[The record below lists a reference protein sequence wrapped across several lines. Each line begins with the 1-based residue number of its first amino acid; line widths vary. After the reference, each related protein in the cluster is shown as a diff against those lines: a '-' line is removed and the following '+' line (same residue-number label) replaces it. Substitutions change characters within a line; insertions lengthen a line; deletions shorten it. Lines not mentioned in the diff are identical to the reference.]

1 MRAPNRFAVKD
12 VGTKD
17 GASTVFIPHMP
28 GAVADVQ
35 NQMRQGF
42 LEANAATFSHGAA
55 MGPSA

>member
-1 MRAPNRFAVKD
+1 MCNAVKD

-42 LEANAATFSHGAA
+42 LEANAGAGM
-55 MGPSA
+55 MGHSP